1 MVPGITYC
9 QPQKRV
15 IITPA
20 TFMPKNLVICYWIN
34 ITVGENYHKTTV
46 ALLSRKDFVKTSPG
60 LPAYLTLCD
69 LPKAPCATS
78 KSEMLPRPV
87 SGRVPLAA
95 VNSPLGGHQGPTH
108 GPNRSPLRCQRRGP
122 KSGPK
127 AAHMLP
133 EQSKIDMLSRPI
145 SGRVPLAAVKSPPR
159 GHTGPTHGPNSSPI
173 HCQRRGP
180 KSGPKVAHM
189 LLEQVEKKRCGSHF
203 EKSHTLTPF
212 FCSHTKKIILHSNNN
227 ANQPEEEQ
235 NLFLIIPKGG
245 NMISVHQ
252 QILALSRLKS
262 SDSSWAHRKITR
274 WSCLQQKSECNS
286 CSYCKQ
292 HDYSRT
298 IYNAPQHAQEQ
309 LKPADK
315 SSTDIQYA
323 RLTSA
328 ANNNNKRLIYNH
340 KRLISVTRKSYVYL
354 SIKEMDFFVVSH
366 SGLPPLFNSKPS
378 LIKRSLSLP
387 RCKIIHQTVLR
398 NVTHQYIVL
407 HNYPNWLHHREHKS
421 QSTGKILITSQHCT
435 SNVEGVSAPVHIA
448 NLGGGTEE
456 VPAPVEAKAPAPAEV
471 NIRTHRG
478 WP

>member
-133 EQSKIDMLSRPI
+133 EQSKIDMLPRPI
-145 SGRVPLAAVKSPPR
+145 SGRVPLAVVKSPPR

-274 WSCLQQKSECNS
+274 WSCLQQKSTMPPS
-286 CSYCKQ
+286 M
-292 HDYSRT
+292 
-298 IYNAPQHAQEQ
+298 P
-309 LKPADK
+309 K
-315 SSTDIQYA
+315 SS
-323 RLTSA
+323 
-328 ANNNNKRLIYNH
+328 
-340 KRLISVTRKSYVYL
+340 
-354 SIKEMDFFVVSH
+354 
-366 SGLPPLFNSKPS
+366 
-378 LIKRSLSLP
+378 
-387 RCKIIHQTVLR
+387 
-398 NVTHQYIVL
+398 
-407 HNYPNWLHHREHKS
+407 
-421 QSTGKILITSQHCT
+421 
-435 SNVEGVSAPVHIA
+435 
-448 NLGGGTEE
+448 
-456 VPAPVEAKAPAPAEV
+456 
-471 NIRTHRG
+471 
-478 WP
+478 